1 MQHVFQCCNY
11 FGADGQI
18 SEGEVF
24 LDIFVEMVA
33 GHEHVVVLVEGV
45 SGLGAVRSV
54 GDGAPHL
61 RQSVVLG

>member
-11 FGADGQI
+11 FGADAQI

-33 GHEHVVVLVEGV
+33 GNEHLLDENWDVDGLVQ
-45 SGLGAVRSV
+45 GAQ
-54 GDGAPHL
+54 HL
-61 RQSVVLG
+61 RCGARRGC

>member
-1 MQHVFQCCNY
+1 MGWCRVHSTY
-11 FGADGQI
+11 
-18 SEGEVF
+18 
-24 LDIFVEMVA
+24 
-33 GHEHVVVLVEGV
+33 VVVLVEGV